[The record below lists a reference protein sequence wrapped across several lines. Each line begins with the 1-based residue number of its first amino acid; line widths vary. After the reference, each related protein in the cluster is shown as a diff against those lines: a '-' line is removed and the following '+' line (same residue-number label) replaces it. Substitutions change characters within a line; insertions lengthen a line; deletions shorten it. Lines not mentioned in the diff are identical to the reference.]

1 MFTAIKP
8 SIMFFGMVPS
18 FGLAR
23 GYQRL
28 GVTSATS
35 SLNSAGVVVG
45 FVRTE
50 RREVVRRREFRLLVV
65 LKRTC

>member
-1 MFTAIKP
+1 MFRAIKL
-8 SIMFFGMVPS
+8 SIMFLEMVPS

-28 GVTSATS
+28 GVASATS
-35 SLNSAGVVVG
+35 SLNSVGAVVG
-45 FVRTE
+45 LVRTE

-65 LKRTC
+65 VRSTC